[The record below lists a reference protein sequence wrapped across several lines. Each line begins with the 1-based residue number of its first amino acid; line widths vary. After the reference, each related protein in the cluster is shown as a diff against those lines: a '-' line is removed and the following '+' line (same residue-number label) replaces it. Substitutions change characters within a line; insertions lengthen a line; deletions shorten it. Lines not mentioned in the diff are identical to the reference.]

1 MFDETKQY
9 EELARD
15 SLRDCFKNM
24 NIKVEVENQWIPF
37 KGEAV
42 SKYSPIV
49 DVAVGPFA
57 YGEDRYEDRYDYLTK
72 IFEPA
77 LNQILS
83 YFKENSK
90 GFSFERKII
99 TNTQELRNVNRNA
112 RCFVCIEI
120 EKSGSRKHRLG
131 DIVNACSLGR
141 IGVIIAWDSKVLK
154 SFLRIT
160 EYFSF
165 LRGRQKPTY
174 ETRNLAIVLRG
185 QFLKSLMP
193 IKR

>member
-15 SLRDCFKNM
+15 SLRDYFKNM

-57 YGEDRYEDRYDYLTK
+57 YGEDGYEDRYDYLTK

-77 LNQILS
+77 LNHILS

-90 GFSFERKII
+90 GFSFEA
-99 TNTQELRNVNRNA
+99 L
-112 RCFVCIEI
+112 
-120 EKSGSRKHRLG
+120 
-131 DIVNACSLGR
+131 
-141 IGVIIAWDSKVLK
+141 
-154 SFLRIT
+154 
-160 EYFSF
+160 
-165 LRGRQKPTY
+165 
-174 ETRNLAIVLRG
+174 
-185 QFLKSLMP
+185 
-193 IKR
+193 